1 MSKASDNLRVVG
13 SRDSGAQTMRAVILD
28 KSAEPRLGVLDVAQP
43 QPATG
48 EVLVRV
54 KAFSL
59 NAGEVRN
66 ALASNKGPRP
76 GWDFAG
82 FVERAADD
90 NSGPPQGARVVGLAR
105 NSGAWAEQICVP
117 SHALATLPDNV
128 SFAVAAALP
137 VAGLTALWGLERGGQ
152 LLGKRVLVTG
162 ASGGVGRYACRLAV
176 LSGARV
182 TATLRKPDLAPQL
195 KAEGVHEVL
204 IGNDPALVKQSG
216 RYAFILEVQ
225 GGQSLATSLTMLEPG
240 GTCLLCGNASSE
252 NTTFEARDFY
262 RPGSVS
268 LKGFYI
274 FAELEH
280 RAAGDGL
287 RTLVALVESGALV
300 PPIDAE
306 LSWEDIDSVAR
317 RFAARQITGKVVL
330 RIGD

>member
-1 MSKASDNLRVVG
+1 
-13 SRDSGAQTMRAVILD
+13 MRAVVVD
-28 KSAEPRLGVLDVAQP
+28 SSAAPRLAVLEV
-43 QPATG
+43 PAPEPSAG

-59 NAGEVRN
+59 NAGEVRS
-66 ALASNKGPRP
+66 ALAAKKGVRP

-82 FVERAADD
+82 VIERAAADK
-90 NSGPPQGARVVGLAR
+90 SGPPEGARVVGL
-105 NSGAWAEQICVP
+105 SVKTGAWAEQICVP
-117 SHALATLPDNV
+117 SHAVAPLPDAV
-128 SFAVAAALP
+128 SFGAAAALP

-152 LLGKRVLVTG
+152 LLGKRVLITG

-182 TATLRKPDLAPQL
+182 TALLRKPDLAVQL

-204 IGNDPALVKQSG
+204 VGDNPEALKESG

-225 GGQSLATSLTMLEPG
+225 GGQSLATSLTMLERG
-240 GTCLLCGNASSE
+240 GTVLVCGNSSNE
-252 NTTFEARDFY
+252 KTTFEARDFY

-280 RAAGDGL
+280 RSAGAGL

-300 PPIDAE
+300 PPVAAESSWHDIDA
-306 LSWEDIDSVAR
+306 VAH
-317 RFAARQITGKVVL
+317 RFAARQMSGQKVVL
-330 RIGD
+330 RID